1 MRSYLCG
8 EEHSSLEDS
17 ASTVAETEF
26 ASFRS
31 NVATDKSTRGS
42 RPEEDTASVRSSEAT
57 VNQPAPSYDDRKG
70 KENSTYKLFQPEDA
84 AFIIQSAFRN
94 FMVNIITFV
103 FIAYT
108 YALSSIYI
116 YID

>member
-31 NVATDKSTRGS
+31 NVATVESTRGS
-42 RPEEDTASVRSSEAT
+42 RPEEDTASILSSEAT
-57 VNQPAPSYDDRKG
+57 VNQPAPSFDNTKE
-70 KENSTYKLFQPEDA
+70 KENSTYKLFQQEDA

-94 FMVNIITFV
+94 FMVNIIH
-103 FIAYT
+103 
-108 YALSSIYI
+108 YI
-116 YID
+116 HI